1 MMMINRS
8 ARATGLVLTC
18 LLAVLVSSC
27 SNTPDEAFTTVTLNG
42 EVKMSAG
49 PMGPGTLYFRLYNL
63 ESLSGELQ
71 HPLNE
76 IEDFQSDSPV
86 FTHTF
91 EYPLHMG
98 EGLAIHAWLDTDG
111 DGIFCTPTQ
120 RLDPGALEYTE
131 TTPEGEINMT
141 ITLTDN
147 CRAANFFYPPMQ

>member
-1 MMMINRS
+1 MTMTNKC

-18 LLAVLVSSC
+18 LLAALVSSC
-27 SNTPDEAFTTVTLNG
+27 SNAPEEAFTTVTLNG
-42 EVKMSAG
+42 EVKMNAG
-49 PMGPGTLYFRLYNL
+49 PMVPGTLYFRLYNL

-98 EGLAIHAWLDTDG
+98 EGLAVHAWLDTDG
-111 DGIFCTPTQ
+111 DGIFCTPSK
-120 RLDPGALEYTE
+120 RLDPSALEYTE

-141 ITLTDN
+141 ITLTEN
-147 CRAANFFYPPMQ
+147 CRAANFFYPPVQ